1 MEPPVMSC
9 YMFGAPCDWLRGVLK
24 RKHEFTEKELV
35 LSTLTK
41 VLIVLLTIASIFL
54 CGIVVTY
61 VANADNYKQKYDTQ
75 LSEYQAAK
83 ENEGNAQTQ
92 LNNTIEEKDRDTEK
106 LGEQIASLEEQ
117 INTLKSD
124 LLTAGRERDDAQRR
138 KGNYEAILVD
148 YAKTVEVNAQLQG
161 DAIATATK
169 VEAERIKQNKEL
181 KDTTAALM
189 ENMAIVRQFEEASK
203 RLLEEKTELQNKLD
217 LYLQQYGKAIA
228 APVPVT
234 TMRGAV
240 RVATPTR
247 DIDLNGSI
255 TEIDLK
261 NLLAEISIGTADGVK
276 EGMRFHLTRDNK
288 FICDVVILDVWPEKA
303 VGWIE
308 LLQDQPQD
316 QPKID
321 DKVSTNL

>member
-1 MEPPVMSC
+1 M
-9 YMFGAPCDWLRGVLK
+9 
-24 RKHEFTEKELV
+24 
-35 LSTLTK
+35 STLTK

-61 VANADNYKQKYDTQ
+61 VANADDYKQKYDNQ
-75 LSEYQAAK
+75 LSSYQAAK
-83 ENEGNAQTQ
+83 ENEDNAKTQ

-117 INTLKSD
+117 INKLKSD
-124 LLTAGRERDDAQRR
+124 LTTAGIDRDDANR
-138 KGNYEAILVD
+138 KVNNWAAIVMDFSKTMENYEKLT
-148 YAKTVEVNAQLQG
+148 K
-161 DAIATATK
+161 DALK
-169 VEAERIKQNKEL
+169 ERDLKEAELIKQDKEL

-189 ENMAIVRQFEEASK
+189 ENMAIVKQLQEGSK

-217 LYLQQYGKAIA
+217 QYLRQYGKAIA
-228 APVPVT
+228 EPMPVT
-234 TMRGAV
+234 AIQEAV
-240 RVATPTR
+240 SLAPPTK

-276 EGMRFHLTRDNK
+276 EGMRFHLTRGDN
-288 FICDVVILDVWPEKA
+288 FICDIVILDVWPEKA

-308 LLQDQPQD
+308 LLQEDQPQN

>member
-1 MEPPVMSC
+1 
-9 YMFGAPCDWLRGVLK
+9 
-24 RKHEFTEKELV
+24 
-35 LSTLTK
+35 
-41 VLIVLLTIASIFL
+41 LTIASIFL

-61 VANADNYKQKYDTQ
+61 VANADDYKQKYDNQ
-75 LSEYQAAK
+75 LSSYQAAK
-83 ENEGNAQTQ
+83 ENEDNAKTQ

-117 INTLKSD
+117 IKKLKSD
-124 LLTAGRERDDAQRR
+124 LTTAGIDRDDANR
-138 KGNYEAILVD
+138 KVNNWAAIVMDFSKTMENYEKLT
-148 YAKTVEVNAQLQG
+148 K
-161 DAIATATK
+161 DALK
-169 VEAERIKQNKEL
+169 ERDLKEAELIKQDKEL

-189 ENMAIVRQFEEASK
+189 ENMAIVKQLQEGSK

-217 LYLQQYGKAIA
+217 QYLRQYGKAIA
-228 APVPVT
+228 EPMPVT
-234 TMRGAV
+234 AIQEAV
-240 RVATPTR
+240 SLAPPTK

-255 TEIDLK
+255 TEVDLK

-276 EGMRFHLTRDNK
+276 EGMRFHLTRGDN
-288 FICDVVILDVWPEKA
+288 FICDIVILDVWPEKA

-308 LLQDQPQD
+308 LLQEDQPQN

>member
-1 MEPPVMSC
+1 
-9 YMFGAPCDWLRGVLK
+9 
-24 RKHEFTEKELV
+24 

-61 VANADNYKQKYDTQ
+61 VANADDYKQKYDNQ
-75 LSEYQAAK
+75 LSSYQAAK
-83 ENEGNAQTQ
+83 ENEDNAKTQ

-117 INTLKSD
+117 IKKLKSD
-124 LLTAGRERDDAQRR
+124 LTTAGIDRDDANR
-138 KGNYEAILVD
+138 KVNNWAAIVMDFSKTMENYEKLT
-148 YAKTVEVNAQLQG
+148 K
-161 DAIATATK
+161 DALK
-169 VEAERIKQNKEL
+169 ERDLKEAELIKQDKEL

-189 ENMAIVRQFEEASK
+189 ENMAIVKQLQEGSK

-217 LYLQQYGKAIA
+217 QYLRQYGKAIA
-228 APVPVT
+228 EPMPVT
-234 TMRGAV
+234 AIQEAV
-240 RVATPTR
+240 SLAPPTK

-255 TEIDLK
+255 TEVDLK

-276 EGMRFHLTRDNK
+276 EGMRFHLTRGDN
-288 FICDVVILDVWPEKA
+288 FICDIVILDVWPEKA

-308 LLQDQPQD
+308 LLQEDQPQN

>member
-1 MEPPVMSC
+1 M
-9 YMFGAPCDWLRGVLK
+9 
-24 RKHEFTEKELV
+24 
-35 LSTLTK
+35 STLTK

-61 VANADNYKQKYDTQ
+61 VANADNYKQKFDNLDEEYD
-75 LSEYQAAK
+75 AAK
-83 ENEGNAQTQ
+83 ENEENAITER
-92 LNNTIEEKDRDTEK
+92 NNTIEEKDRDTEK

-117 INTLKSD
+117 INKLKID
-124 LLTAGRERDDAQRR
+124 LATAERNRDDANR
-138 KGNYEAILVD
+138 KVNNWAAIVMD
-148 YAKTVEVNAQLQG
+148 FSKTIENNEKLTK
-161 DAIATATK
+161 DALTERDLK
-169 VEAERIKQNKEL
+169 EAELIKQDKEL

-189 ENMAIVRQFEEASK
+189 ENMAIVKQLQEGSK

-217 LYLQQYGKAIA
+217 QYLREYGKAIA
-228 APVPVT
+228 EPMPVT
-234 TMRGAV
+234 AR
-240 RVATPTR
+240 PTK

-276 EGMRFHLTRDNK
+276 EGMRFHLTRGDK
-288 FICDVVILDVWPEKA
+288 FICDIVILDVWPEKA